1 MSSQYVHQLS
11 LDFPCTNNPR
21 AFRIVDMSRYASA
34 LPVKC
39 PLLQITPPGF
49 RNPTNIDTILPEF
62 NLVLNACT
70 LGIQTAGC
78 DSQTA
83 ILPDGIYNIRYS
95 VSPNEEVFVE
105 YYHLRTTQIVNK
117 YNKVLCNLE
126 LAACEPAPDVKEAL
140 EELRLIKS
148 FIDAAKV
155 KVEDCHELAIGMEL
169 LVYANKRL
177 MKLIGG
183 DC

>member
-1 MSSQYVHQLS
+1 MSLQYTHQLS
-11 LDFPCTNNPR
+11 LEIPCSNNPR
-21 AFRIVDMSRYASA
+21 VFRVVDTSRYASE

-49 RNPTNIDTILPEF
+49 RDPTNLDTIQPEF

-70 LGIQTAGC
+70 LGIQSVDC
-78 DSQTA
+78 ESNTA
-83 ILPDGIYNIRYS
+83 ILPDGIYHIRYS
-95 VSPNEEVFVE
+95 VSPNESVFVE
-105 YYHLRTTQIVNK
+105 YYHLRTTQLINK
-117 YNKVLCNLE
+117 YNQVLCNLE
-126 LAACEPAPDVKEAL
+126 LAACEPAPDVKDQL

-155 KVEDCHELAIGMEL
+155 KVEDCHELQLGMEL